1 MEFSGILVFVL
12 GISKGDVIQ
21 FCTVS
26 RGGALIFLEFPGVK
40 FQGNLNEKFQG
51 SFQKSMSQPPG
62 DFFWNRSLY
71 LKFGRYFL

>member
-1 MEFSGILVFVL
+1 MEFSGILVFVV

-21 FCTVS
+21 SWTVS
-26 RGGALIFLEFPGVK
+26 RGGALIFFEFPGAK
-40 FQGNLNEKFQG
+40 FQRNLNEKFQG

-62 DFFWNRSLY
+62 DFFWNSSLY